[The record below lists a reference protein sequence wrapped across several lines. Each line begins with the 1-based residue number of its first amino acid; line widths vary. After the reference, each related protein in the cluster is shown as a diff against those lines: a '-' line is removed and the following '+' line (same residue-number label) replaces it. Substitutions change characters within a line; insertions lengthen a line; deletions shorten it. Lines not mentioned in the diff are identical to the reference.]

1 MIKCCIFDLDGTILD
16 TISTITHF
24 VNLTLQKFGYGSI
37 TEEQCKYFVGNGARV
52 LIERTLA
59 HLGVT
64 DKVTVDT
71 VLDVYDKQYKSNPYY
86 LTSRFEGMREIL
98 LGLRD
103 RGIKLAVISNK
114 QDSITKEAVEHFYPD
129 LFDFAVGGREG
140 VPLKPAPD
148 APLSILREL
157 GATPEE
163 CAFVG
168 DTSVDIETGLN
179 ISARLV
185 IGVLWGFRK
194 IDELGAAGF
203 IASHPEEILTAIDAI
218 S

>member
-16 TISTITHF
+16 TISTITYF
-24 VNLTLQKFGYGSI
+24 VNITLQKFGYKSI

-59 HLGVT
+59 HFGVT
-64 DKVTVDT
+64 DKKTVDT
-71 VLDVYDKQYKSNPYY
+71 VLEAYDKEYKSNPYY
-86 LTSRFEGMREIL
+86 LTSRFDGMRETL

-103 RGIKLAVISNK
+103 RGVKLAVISNK
-114 QDSITKEAVEHFYPD
+114 QDPIAKEAVEHFYPN
-129 LFDFAVGGREG
+129 LFDLVVGGREG

-148 APLSILREL
+148 APLSILNEL
-157 GATPEE
+157 EISPDE
-163 CAFVG
+163 CAFIG
-168 DTSVDIETGLN
+168 DTSVDVETGVN
-179 ISARLV
+179 IGARLV

-194 IDELGAAGF
+194 IDELGAVGF
-203 IASHPEEILTAIDAI
+203 IASCPVDILTAVDAI